1 MTAVIAIDGPAG
13 AGKSTIARE
22 LAKWLKWEYL
32 CTGLTY
38 RALAFLSLSRKIP
51 LVEDELL
58 LLLDAWPVQIQG
70 NVVFIEGEPAGVEFY
85 EPLIDEAASILATY
99 PRVRQRLV
107 SLQRNMAEGKNVV
120 AEGRDTTTIVFPDAF
135 LKIYLDAE
143 PHVRAWRR
151 YKDLSSWNP
160 DVRFHEVFRWILARD
175 YRDTHRECTPL
186 QKDPSVLLV
195 DTTRRPI
202 EDVLSQIEGEVKR
215 RLG

>member
-13 AGKSTIARE
+13 SGKSTIARE
-22 LAKWLKWEYL
+22 LAKRLKWEYL
-32 CTGLTY
+32 NTGLTY

-51 LVEDELL
+51 LVEPEAL

-70 NVVFIEGEPAGVEFY
+70 SAVHIEGQPVDVNFY
-85 EPLIDEAASILATY
+85 DPVVDEAASILATY

-107 SLQRNMAEGKNVV
+107 LLQRNMAEGKNVV
-120 AEGRDTTTIVFPDAF
+120 AEGRDTTTVVFPDAL

-151 YKDLSSWNP
+151 YKDLSSWIP
-160 DVRFHEVFRWILARD
+160 DIRFHEVFRWILVRD

-186 QKDPSVLLV
+186 QKVASVLKV
-195 DTTRRPI
+195 DTTRKPI
-202 EDVLSQIEGEVKR
+202 EEVLSLIEGELKT